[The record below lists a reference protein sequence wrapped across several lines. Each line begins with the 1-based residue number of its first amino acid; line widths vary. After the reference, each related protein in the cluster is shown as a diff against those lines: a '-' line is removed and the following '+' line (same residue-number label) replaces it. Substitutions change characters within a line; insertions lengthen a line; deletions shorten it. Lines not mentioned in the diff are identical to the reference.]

1 MTEDQIQQFEL
12 IQQQIAELK
21 ESNDQ
26 LRTQNNVLEKQ
37 LKDGKAFGKATV
49 YESAAEK
56 VSDYWGTGIT
66 PSGEEVSLTLY
77 HTTTRT
83 GKKAFNITIR
93 PHNPD
98 EYNSNTPGYTTS
110 KREVTSRRGTKI
122 DPMTKKGRTKKSAE

>member
-1 MTEDQIQQFEL
+1 MSIEKQL
-12 IQQQIAELK
+12 AELK

-49 YESAAEK
+49 YESAKDK
-56 VSDYWGTGIT
+56 VSDFWGTGIT

-110 KREVTSRRGTKI
+110 KREIKSRVK
-122 DPMTKKGRTKKSAE
+122 RTKKSAE